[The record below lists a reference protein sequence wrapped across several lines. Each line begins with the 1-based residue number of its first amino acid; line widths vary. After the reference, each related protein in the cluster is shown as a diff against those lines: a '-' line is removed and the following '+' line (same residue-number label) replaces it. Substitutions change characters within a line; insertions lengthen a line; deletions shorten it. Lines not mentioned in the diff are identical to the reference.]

1 VLFFNVFD
9 GGHTGRF
16 TADLERFEELDAAAG
31 PHAVA
36 VVGRRQE
43 AATGRMAVSTQA
55 TFGHWLLEEAPLPQ
69 RRQRRP
75 VRRIGLAKRCGD
87 TLDQV
92 AAQLVVSLFATPDPG
107 SKSRVSHRWVPALV
121 FVFLQNAT
129 KPVFRE
135 SLFTEDGVRIC

>member
-1 VLFFNVFD
+1 
-9 GGHTGRF
+9 GGNAGRF
-16 TADLERFEELDAAAG
+16 SADLERLEEFDAATG

-36 VVGRRQE
+36 VVRRWQE
-43 AATGRMAVSTQA
+43 ATTGRMAVTAQA
-55 TFGHWLLEEAPLPQ
+55 SFGHWLLEEAPLPQ
-69 RRQRRP
+69 RRQRRA
-75 VRRIGLAKRCGD
+75 VRRIGLAKSCGD

-121 FVFLQNAT
+121 FVFLQNAM
-129 KPVFRE
+129 KVVFRE